1 MSEDFNTKWK
11 NNDYVILE
19 DWTNLKKKFVQMKNG
34 VKGIGV
40 VLEKT
45 QTEMNEGLEEVMHL
59 LSTFLIKQAYKAYK
73 SRLNTIA

>member
-34 VKGIGV
+34 VKGIGE
-40 VLEKT
+40 VLVKT
-45 QTEMNEGLEEVMHL
+45 QTEMNDGLEEVI
-59 LSTFLIKQAYKAYK
+59 TF
-73 SRLNTIA
+73 T